1 MKTSSAIQSFIAK
14 HDKWCQKRSQTTTN
28 SHLIDTIY
36 TKNSR
41 FHNPV
46 NYEIHQ
52 NGHESARNLPLIDLH

>member
-14 HDKWCQKRSQTTTN
+14 HDKWYQKRSQTTN
-28 SHLIDTIY
+28 SHLIDTID

-41 FHNPV
+41 FDNPV

-52 NGHESARNLPLIDLH
+52 NGHESARNLALIAH